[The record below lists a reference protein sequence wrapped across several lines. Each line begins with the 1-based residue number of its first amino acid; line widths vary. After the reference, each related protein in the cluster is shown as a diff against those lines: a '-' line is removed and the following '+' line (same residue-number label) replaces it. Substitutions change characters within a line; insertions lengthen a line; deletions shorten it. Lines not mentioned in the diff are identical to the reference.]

1 LAGVEVKME
10 AGAVVAS
17 LTVVGVMTMVVGVP
31 RTVVGVPMTVV
42 GVSMTVEVGRTRVVA
57 VVMMVGVVMMKEEVA
72 MMKEEVAMML
82 AVVELMLAVVELMM
96 VEVVSKR
103 VVEEVLWVEV
113 VLEDQRVGDRVPH
126 LRHHLEEGHPVLPHH
141 HIRQYHQGEVS
152 QALHHRPLHPR

>member
-1 LAGVEVKME
+1 MAGVEVMME

-57 VVMMVGVVMMKEEVA
+57 VVMMVGVVVMMVGVVMMKEEVA
-72 MMKEEVAMML
+72 M
-82 AVVELMLAVVELMM
+82 MLAVVELMM

>member
-1 LAGVEVKME
+1 MPE
-10 AGAVVAS
+10 AGDR
-17 LTVVGVMTMVVGVP
+17 LTVVG
-31 RTVVGVPMTVV
+31 
-42 GVSMTVEVGRTRVVA
+42 
-57 VVMMVGVVMMKEEVA
+57 A
-72 MMKEEVAMML
+72 M
-82 AVVELMLAVVELMM
+82 MLAVVELMM

-152 QALHHRPLHPR
+152 QALHHHPLHLR